1 MQRKIAVT
9 VLVIALLTIVLSSLL
24 APQVM
29 AAKKDNKV
37 VFVLMDN
44 ITWADII
51 AADDPVLNGLIK
63 TSSIALLNNRAFKAP
78 SRSRNALTVGA
89 GVRSDASSGS
99 FEEYNATETYNG
111 EPASEAY
118 KLRTGKTAKEGQ
130 VLELGIAPIIMDN
143 ANGMQDFT
151 PGELGSIIEAH
162 GGKTAVLGNADTS
175 LTDNPD
181 TYNREAVTIAM
192 NENGAVDFGD
202 VGKDMLLH
210 DPKSPFSVRTD
221 YTKMKTA
228 FAQYL
233 PQADFIVL
241 DLGDTVRADYYSRYV
256 LQRRAFNMR
265 MRAIH
270 NNARFL
276 KQAMEVAGPDTVF
289 IVGAL
294 SAPGSTKTPLKS
306 GLEQLTPIVVHGTG
320 FKPGPL
326 VADTTNRDG
335 LVTIIDIAPTI
346 LNILG
351 MQKGA
356 DMPGSI
362 MRTGSKQTS
371 PQELDR
377 FNQSAVGVKDT
388 RRTAILAYIYI
399 QIVLYVLA
407 ALVIAYKKMLT
418 KKMATV
424 LATLIFMTM
433 SFPLFSFYTTKFE
446 SVASQGM
453 LVTLLTVVVSL
464 LFALLLVAIR
474 KEALHPILGI
484 ALLNVVVLS
493 VEVLLGGPS
502 FINSIFGYDP
512 IRGARFFGI
521 GNEAMSILLANGLL
535 LFGLML
541 EKVWNKWT
549 VLAGAAL
556 SVFLVVLIGFPGLGT
571 NTDGP
576 ITVTATFTTMILLS
590 MRSKAKFRNFAI
602 ALVTVVAVLALFAG
616 YDAIHGAT
624 THMGK
629 SVNLIISGGFPAA
642 LMIIKRKLST
652 NLMIFKFSTWS
663 YFLFIMLGLAIFL
676 WMKPTGVLSRLL
688 ARYRGLSTA
697 ISASIVGGI
706 IGFLFNDS
714 GILIPAIIMSYMIP
728 TVIYLMI
735 WEQYRSADPEE
746 ARDTSPESRVFGK
759 NGQ

>member
-1 MQRKIAVT
+1 MQRKIAVV
-9 VLVIALLTIVLSSLL
+9 VLVVALLAAVLSLL
-24 APQVM
+24 PAPQAM
-29 AAKKDNKV
+29 AAEHGNKV

-44 ITWADII
+44 ITWSDII
-51 AADDPVLNGLIK
+51 TADDPVLNDLIK
-63 TSSIALLNNRAFKAP
+63 TSSIGLLNNRAFKAP

-89 GVRSDASSGS
+89 GVRSDAAPAS
-99 FEEYNATETYNG
+99 FEEYNATETYG
-111 EPASEAY
+111 GVPAIEAY
-118 KLRTGKTAKEGQ
+118 KLRTGKCTVKGQ
-130 VLELGIAPIIMDN
+130 VLELGIASIIMDN
-143 ANGMQDFT
+143 DNGMQDFT

-181 TYNREAVTIAM
+181 AYNRVAVAIAM
-192 NENGAVDFGD
+192 NEDGAVDFGN
-202 VGKDMLLH
+202 VGKNMLLH

-228 FAQYL
+228 FAEYL

-256 LQRRAFNMR
+256 LKHRALKMK
-265 MRAIH
+265 MRAIY

-289 IVGAL
+289 IVAAL
-294 SAPGSTKTPLKS
+294 SPPGSTKAPLRS
-306 GLEQLTPIVVHGTG
+306 GMEQLTPILVHGSG

-326 VADTTNRDG
+326 IADTTNREG
-335 LVTIIDIAPTI
+335 LVTIIDITPTI
-346 LNILG
+346 LNILE
-351 MQKGA
+351 MKKGE
-356 DMPGSI
+356 DMPGSV
-362 MRTGSKQTS
+362 MRTGSTQIS

-377 FNQSAVGVKDT
+377 FNQSAIGVKDT
-388 RRTAILAYIYI
+388 RRMAILAYIYI

-407 ALVIAYKKMLT
+407 ALVIAYRRMLT
-418 KKMATV
+418 RKTATI
-424 LATLIFMTM
+424 LSTLIFTTM
-433 SFPLFSFYTTKFE
+433 SFPLFSFYTTKLE
-446 SVASQGM
+446 RVAAQGS
-453 LVTLLTVVVSL
+453 LVTLLTIVVSL

-474 KEALHPILGI
+474 RKVLHPIIGI

-493 VEVLLGGPS
+493 VEVLMGGPS

-549 VLAGAAL
+549 VLAGAVL
-556 SVFLVVLIGFPGLGT
+556 SVFLIVLIGFPGLGT

-576 ITVTATFTTMILLS
+576 ITATATFTTMVLLS
-590 MRSKAKFRNFAI
+590 ARSKAKFRNFAI
-602 ALVTVVAVLALFAG
+602 ALVMVVVVLALFAG
-616 YDAIHGAT
+616 YDAMHGAT

-629 SVNLIISGGFPAA
+629 SVNLIISGGFPEAV
-642 LMIIKRKLST
+642 MIIKRKLAT

-688 ARYRGLSTA
+688 AKYRGLSTA

-706 IGFLFNDS
+706 VGFIFNDS

-735 WEQYRSADPEE
+735 WEQYRSAEHEE
-746 ARDTSPESRVFGK
+746 IRGTSPESRVLGK
-759 NGQ
+759 NG

>member
-1 MQRKIAVT
+1 MQRKFA
-9 VLVIALLTIVLSSLL
+9 VLVLAVVLLVVVLSSIL

-29 AAKKDNKV
+29 AAKKGTKV
-37 VFVLMDN
+37 VFVLIDN

-51 AADDPVLNGLIK
+51 AADDPVLNDLIK
-63 TSSIALLNNRAFKAP
+63 TSSIGLLNNRAFKAP

-89 GVRSDASSGS
+89 GVRSDAGPAS
-99 FEEYNATETYNG
+99 FEEYNATETYSG
-111 EPASEAY
+111 VPASEVY

-130 VLELGIAPIIMDN
+130 VLELGIASIIKDN

-151 PGELGSIIEAH
+151 PGALGSIIEAH

-175 LTDNPD
+175 LIDNPD
-181 TYNREAVTIAM
+181 SYNRVAVTMAM
-192 NENGAVDFGD
+192 NDSGTVELGSI
-202 VGKDMLLH
+202 GKDMLMH

-228 FAQYL
+228 LAEYL
-233 PQADFIVL
+233 PKADFIVL

-256 LQRRAFNMR
+256 LKRRALNMK

-270 NNARFL
+270 NSARFL

-294 SAPGSTKTPLKS
+294 SAPGSTKAPLGS
-306 GLEQLTPIVVHGTG
+306 GMEQLTPIIVHGSG

-326 VADTTNRDG
+326 VADTTNREG
-335 LVTIIDIAPTI
+335 LVTIIDITPTI
-346 LNILG
+346 LDSLG
-351 MQKGA
+351 MKKGG
-356 DMPGSI
+356 DMPGSV
-362 MRTGSKQTS
+362 MRTGSSQTS
-371 PQELDR
+371 PQKLDR
-377 FNQSAVGVKDT
+377 FNQSAIGVKDT
-388 RRTAILAYIYI
+388 RRTAILAWIYI
-399 QIVLYVLA
+399 QIILYVLA
-407 ALVIAYKKMLT
+407 ALVIAYRKMLT
-418 KKMATV
+418 RKMATV
-424 LATLIFMTM
+424 LATLIFTTM
-433 SFPLFSFYTTKFE
+433 SFPLFSFYATKFE
-446 SVASQGM
+446 SVASQGT
-453 LVTLLTVVVSL
+453 LVTLLTVAVSL
-464 LFALLLVAIR
+464 LFASLLIAIR
-474 KEALHPILGI
+474 KKALHPILGI

-493 VEVLLGGPS
+493 VEVLMGGPS

-556 SVFLVVLIGFPGLGT
+556 SVFLIVLIGFPGLGT

-576 ITVTATFTTMILLS
+576 ITVTATFTTMVLLS
-590 MRSKAKFRNFAI
+590 ARSKNKFRNFAV
-602 ALVTVVAVLALFAG
+602 ALVMAVSVLALFAG
-616 YDAIHGAT
+616 YDATHGAT

-629 SVNLIISGGFPAA
+629 SVNLIISGGFPEA
-642 LMIIKRKLST
+642 LMIIKRKLAT

-663 YFLFIMLGLAIFL
+663 YFLFIMLGLAMFL

-735 WEQYRSADPEE
+735 WEQYRSAELEE
-746 ARDTSPESRVFGK
+746 TRDTSPESRVFGK
-759 NGQ
+759 NG